1 MIKIKDLPT
10 DPPAHLDRD
19 IIEDETKKLTKRLA
33 ELQYLLHAEGK
44 YSVLV
49 VLQGM
54 DGAGK
59 DGAATKVFKYC
70 QPSGINTYSF
80 KKPSDE
86 EFAHDF
92 LWRVHKQ
99 APEKGIIKI
108 FNRSHYEDILIQRV
122 HKWISEEHVEKRM
135 KAINAF
141 EELLTFDN
149 NTIVLKFFLN
159 ISHEQQALELQER
172 IDEPEKHWKHNEND
186 WKERE
191 HWDEYMKCYEYILNE
206 SNIPWTV
213 VPVDSRWYRDY
224 IIAQKMVETLEALDM
239 QFPPLERA

>member
-10 DPPAHLDRD
+10 DPPAHLDRKE
-19 IIEDETKKLTKRLA
+19 IEAQTKKLTKRLA
-33 ELQYLLHAEGK
+33 ELQYLLRAQGK

-54 DGAGK
+54 DGSGK

-70 QPSGINTYSF
+70 QPAAIHSYSF

-99 APEKGIIKI
+99 APEKGIIKV

-122 HKWISEEHVEKRM
+122 HKWISEERVEKRM
-135 KAINAF
+135 QAINAF
-141 EELLTFDN
+141 EELLEFDN
-149 NTIVLKFFLN
+149 NTLVLKFFLN

-172 IDEPEKHWKHNEND
+172 IDEPEKHWKHNEGD

-206 SNIPWTV
+206 SKIPWTV
-213 VPVDSRWYRDY
+213 VPVDSRWYRNY
-224 IIAQKMVETLEALDM
+224 VIAKKMVEALEALDM
-239 QFPPLERA
+239 QYPPLKRD